1 MTDFFIV
8 EEIQKMIKGLPKPR
22 LFFKKGVSVR
32 GYFRP
37 YMSLKDYTKA
47 ALFIDQNE
55 VTPVTVRFS
64 SMLGDI
70 GTADT
75 RRNIKCMAVK
85 FHSYGEVYDMIC
97 QNIPVLMT
105 NDINDLSKAADT
117 YRTRAYFDGINRE
130 RFWGYISDHNASIT
144 FALMLYSLMGLADSF
159 VDINMFS
166 VNTYLM
172 KTNDSHK
179 CMVRFKWVP
188 ISEKL
193 NRNADPDKVITVNT
207 AEFIAG
213 YDPDRAVNEI
223 ISRILTKRFP
233 MFELHVQM
241 IPVSKT
247 GNKKYTDRTLL
258 WSEHEAPYM
267 CVGMMVLDQIDDG
280 KIDDPELYFLPANTV
295 EGIEIYLDEM
305 SQIYDFLLRS
315 EAMERGAEL

>member
-47 ALFIDQNE
+47 ALFMDQNE

-105 NDINDLSKAADT
+105 NDINDLSKAVDT

-130 RFWGYISDHNASIT
+130 RFWGYISAHSASIT
-144 FALMLYSLMGLADSF
+144 FALMLYSYMGLADSF

-172 KTNDSHK
+172 KNNDSHK

-241 IPVSKT
+241 IPVSKA

-258 WSEHEAPYM
+258 WSENEAPYM

-280 KIDDPELYFLPANTV
+280 RIDDPELYFLPANTV
-295 EGIEIYLDEM
+295 EGIEVYLDEM

>member
-47 ALFIDQNE
+47 ALFMDQNE

-130 RFWGYISDHNASIT
+130 RFWGYISAHNAS
-144 FALMLYSLMGLADSF
+144 DR
-159 VDINMFS
+159 
-166 VNTYLM
+166 
-172 KTNDSHK
+172 HK

-241 IPVSKT
+241 IPVSKA

-258 WSEHEAPYM
+258 WSENEAPYM

-280 KIDDPELYFLPANTV
+280 RIDDPELYFLPANTV